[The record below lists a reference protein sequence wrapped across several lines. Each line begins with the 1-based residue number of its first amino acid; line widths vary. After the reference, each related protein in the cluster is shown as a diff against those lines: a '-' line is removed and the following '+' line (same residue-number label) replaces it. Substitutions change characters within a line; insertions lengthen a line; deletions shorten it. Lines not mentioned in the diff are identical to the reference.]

1 MMAAVGAI
9 ITILHVVGAK
19 GSGAITIAGTFG
31 AIITTVAHAGAIT
44 IVHNGAIVHRSA
56 ITKVH
61 HARTCGDIITTVA
74 HVGAITVA
82 HNGVIVH
89 PSAITKVHHARTFFA
104 IIFTVTHVGV
114 TTVVHSGAIV
124 PCGAI
129 SRVRQVQGERAK
141 DVGAAIR
148 AIDHLSDVDT

>member
-44 IVHNGAIVHRSA
+44 IVHNGAIVHR
-56 ITKVH
+56 
-61 HARTCGDIITTVA
+61 
-74 HVGAITVA
+74 
-82 HNGVIVH
+82 
-89 PSAITKVHHARTFFA
+89 SAITKVHHARTFFA